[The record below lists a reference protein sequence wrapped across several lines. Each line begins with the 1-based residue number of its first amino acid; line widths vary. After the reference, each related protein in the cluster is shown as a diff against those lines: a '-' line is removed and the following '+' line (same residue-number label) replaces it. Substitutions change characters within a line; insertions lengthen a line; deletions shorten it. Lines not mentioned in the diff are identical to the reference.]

1 MKSKYL
7 SILSL
12 TLLLVGCSGT
22 NTTPNTSK
30 PSTNPSSTN
39 KQSTN
44 NSSTSKSTK
53 SLFDLFESMKTG
65 LTINGTIKDFDGDDL
80 NQTTTFTTKFSDDS
94 YHYDRK
100 VEDKEGSL
108 DYFKI
113 TEDSNEYVGT
123 YDIDEN
129 NNLVLTKAS
138 DGEGSLSWS
147 MVSNPFYDETSDS
160 GFFDKDN
167 DGNYYLDFSKDGQT
181 AGNRFKAARNFTSKI
196 AILSIMSFNE
206 FKIIVKNDSIDS
218 FHIVS
223 KEAND
228 KDGSPFHYEIDFT
241 INNDKNVDHEANKP
255 VPYEHKDYHDALKSA
270 FDNLFSNPYSF
281 ERNVSNISNVKMP
294 HLEGYIS
301 SSVMFYQIDDNNFSG
316 ALVKDGYVHEI
327 TKENGTYY
335 YKEEKEKNSDGSY
348 ITHLSYSMP
357 RRSEPIEAFT
367 FDKETNVYSLTIMP
381 DRFAYYFDS
390 FSDLDDSHHV
400 EDVIK
405 AEIKLSNSKIDTVKF
420 LQENGGYVE
429 YKIYSDSSK
438 LPFDI
443 NTISE
448 FDSLSKMYG
457 TFTGSF
463 SSTSPF
469 KNQKVQIKVEKIK
482 NTDKYS
488 KDEYVYSVTFKK
500 GFNLDDETEYAGT
513 NVSISDNNLSFEC
526 GGYSITIALSNN
538 EYKLTI
544 ESDSGKSDS
553 TILTR
558 EQINK

>member
-1 MKSKYL
+1 MKSKHL
-7 SILSL
+7 SILPL
-12 TLLLVGCSGT
+12 ALLLVGCSGT
-22 NTTPNTSK
+22 NTTPKTSK

-196 AILSIMSFNE
+196 AILSIMSFDE

-327 TKENGTYY
+327 TKEDGTYY
-335 YKEEKEKNSDGSY
+335 YKEEKEKDSDGSY
-348 ITHLSYSMP
+348 ITNLSYSMP

-390 FSDLDDSHHV
+390 FSDLDDSYNV
-400 EDVIK
+400 ENVIK

-469 KNQKVQIKVEKIK
+469 KNQKIQIKVEKKK

-488 KDEYVYSVTFKK
+488 KDGYVYSVTFKK
-500 GFNLDDETEYAGT
+500 GLNLDDETEYAGT

-553 TILTR
+553 TILTS
-558 EQINK
+558 K

>member
-1 MKSKYL
+1 MKTKYL

-12 TLLLVGCSGT
+12 ALLLVGCSGT
-22 NTTPNTSK
+22 NTTSNTSK

-100 VEDKEGSL
+100 VEDKEESL

-181 AGNRFKAARNFTSKI
+181 AGNRYKAARNFTSKI
-196 AILSIMSFNE
+196 AILSIMSFDE

-301 SSVMFYQIDDNNFSG
+301 SSVMFYQIDDNTFSG

-348 ITHLSYSMP
+348 ITNLSYSMP
-357 RRSEPIEAFT
+357 RRSEPVEAFT

-390 FSDLDDSHHV
+390 FSDLDDSYNV
-400 EDVIK
+400 ENVIK

-469 KNQKVQIKVEKIK
+469 KNQKVQIKVEKKK

-500 GFNLDDETEYAGT
+500 GLNLDDEKGYAGI

-526 GGYSITIALSNN
+526 GGYSITITLSNN

-553 TILTR
+553 NILTR
-558 EQINK
+558 E

>member
-1 MKSKYL
+1 
-7 SILSL
+7 
-12 TLLLVGCSGT
+12 
-22 NTTPNTSK
+22 
-30 PSTNPSSTN
+30 
-39 KQSTN
+39 
-44 NSSTSKSTK
+44 
-53 SLFDLFESMKTG
+53 
-65 LTINGTIKDFDGDDL
+65 
-80 NQTTTFTTKFSDDS
+80 
-94 YHYDRK
+94 
-100 VEDKEGSL
+100 
-108 DYFKI
+108 
-113 TEDSNEYVGT
+113 
-123 YDIDEN
+123 
-129 NNLVLTKAS
+129 
-138 DGEGSLSWS
+138 

-181 AGNRFKAARNFTSKI
+181 AGNRYKAARNFTSKI
-196 AILSIMSFNE
+196 AILSIMSFDE

-327 TKENGTYY
+327 TKEDGTYY
-335 YKEEKEKNSDGSY
+335 YKEEKEKDSDGSY
-348 ITHLSYSMP
+348 ITNLSYSMP

-390 FSDLDDSHHV
+390 FSDLDDSYNV
-400 EDVIK
+400 EDVTK

-420 LQENGGYVE
+420 LQKNGGYVE
-429 YKIYSDSSK
+429 YKIYFDSSK

-443 NTISE
+443 NTISA

-469 KNQKVQIKVEKIK
+469 KNQKVQIKVEKKK

-488 KDEYVYSVTFKK
+488 KDEYVYSVTFKM
-500 GFNLDDETEYAGT
+500 GLNLDDETEYAAT

-526 GGYSITIALSNN
+526 GGYSIAITLSNN

-544 ESDSGKSDS
+544 EYDSGKSDS

-558 EQINK
+558 V

>member
-1 MKSKYL
+1 MKSKHL
-7 SILSL
+7 SILPL
-12 TLLLVGCSGT
+12 ALLLVGCSGT

-196 AILSIMSFNE
+196 AILSIMSFDE

-390 FSDLDDSHHV
+390 FSDLDDSYNV
-400 EDVIK
+400 ENVIK

-438 LPFDI
+438 LPFDL

-488 KDEYVYSVTFKK
+488 KDEYVYSVTFKM
-500 GFNLDDETEYAGT
+500 GLNLDDETEYAGT

-558 EQINK
+558 E

>member
-1 MKSKYL
+1 MKSKHL

-22 NTTPNTSK
+22 NTTSNTSK

-196 AILSIMSFNE
+196 AILSIMSFDE

-255 VPYEHKDYHDALKSA
+255 VPYKHKDYHDALKSA

-281 ERNVSNISNVKMP
+281 ERNVSNISYVKMP

-327 TKENGTYY
+327 TKEDGTYY
-335 YKEEKEKNSDGSY
+335 YKEEKEKDSDGSY
-348 ITHLSYSMP
+348 ITNLSYSMP
-357 RRSEPIEAFT
+357 RRSEPVEAFK

-390 FSDLDDSHHV
+390 FSDLDDSYNV
-400 EDVIK
+400 ENVIK
-405 AEIKLSNSKIDTVKF
+405 AEIKLSNSKIDAVKF

-526 GGYSITIALSNN
+526 GGYSIAIALSNN

-553 TILTR
+553 TTLTR
-558 EQINK
+558 E

>member
-1 MKSKYL
+1 MKSKHL
-7 SILSL
+7 SILPL
-12 TLLLVGCSGT
+12 ALLLVGCSGT

-196 AILSIMSFNE
+196 AILSIMSFDE

-327 TKENGTYY
+327 TKEDETYY
-335 YKEEKEKNSDGSY
+335 YKEEKEKDSDGSY
-348 ITHLSYSMP
+348 ITNLSYSMP
-357 RRSEPIEAFT
+357 RRSEPVEAFT
-367 FDKETNVYSLTIMP
+367 FDKKTNVYSLTIMP

-390 FSDLDDSHHV
+390 FSDLDDSYNV
-400 EDVIK
+400 ENVIK

-488 KDEYVYSVTFKK
+488 KDEYVYSVTFKM
-500 GFNLDDETEYAGT
+500 GFNLDNETEYAAT

-526 GGYSITIALSNN
+526 GGYSIAITLSNN

-558 EQINK
+558 E

>member
-12 TLLLVGCSGT
+12 ALLLVGCSGT

-181 AGNRFKAARNFTSKI
+181 AGNRYKAARNFTSKI
-196 AILSIMSFNE
+196 AILSIMSFDE

-281 ERNVSNISNVKMP
+281 ERNVSNISSVKMP

-301 SSVMFYQIDDNNFSG
+301 SSVMFYQIDDNTFSG

-327 TKENGTYY
+327 IKEDETYY
-335 YKEEKEKNSDGSY
+335 YKEEKEKDSDGSY
-348 ITHLSYSMP
+348 ITNLSYSMP
-357 RRSEPIEAFT
+357 RRSEPVEAFT

-390 FSDLDDSHHV
+390 FSDLDDSYNV
-400 EDVIK
+400 ENVIK

-469 KNQKVQIKVEKIK
+469 KNQKVQIKVEKKK

-500 GFNLDDETEYAGT
+500 GLNLDDEKGYAGI

-526 GGYSITIALSNN
+526 GGYSITITLSNN

-558 EQINK
+558 E

>member
-1 MKSKYL
+1 MKTKYL

-12 TLLLVGCSGT
+12 ALLLVGCSGT

-181 AGNRFKAARNFTSKI
+181 AGNRYKAARNFTSKI
-196 AILSIMSFNE
+196 AILSIMSFDE
-206 FKIIVKNDSIDS
+206 FKIIVKNDSVDS

-270 FDNLFSNPYSF
+270 FDSLFSNPYSF

-327 TKENGTYY
+327 TKEDGTYY
-335 YKEEKEKNSDGSY
+335 YKEEKEKDSDGSY
-348 ITHLSYSMP
+348 ITNLSYSMP

-390 FSDLDDSHHV
+390 FSDLDDSYHV

-405 AEIKLSNSKIDTVKF
+405 AEIKLSNSKINTVKF
-420 LQENGGYVE
+420 LQGNGGYVE

-469 KNQKVQIKVEKIK
+469 KNQKVQIKVEKKK

-558 EQINK
+558 E

>member
-1 MKSKYL
+1 MKSKHL

-12 TLLLVGCSGT
+12 ALLLVGCSGT

-100 VEDKEGSL
+100 GGNEEGSL

-181 AGNRFKAARNFTSKI
+181 AGNRYKAARNFTSKI
-196 AILSIMSFNE
+196 AILSIMSFDE

-294 HLEGYIS
+294 YLEGYIS

-327 TKENGTYY
+327 TKEDGTYY
-335 YKEEKEKNSDGSY
+335 YKEEKEKDSDGSY

-357 RRSEPIEAFT
+357 RRSEPVEAFT

-390 FSDLDDSHHV
+390 FSDLDDSYHV
-400 EDVIK
+400 EDVTK

-420 LQENGGYVE
+420 LHENGGYVE

-443 NTISE
+443 NTISA

-469 KNQKVQIKVEKIK
+469 KNQKVQIKVEKKK

-488 KDEYVYSVTFKK
+488 KDEYVYSVTFKM
-500 GFNLDDETEYAGT
+500 GLILDDETEGYTGT
-513 NVSISDNNLSFEC
+513 SVSISDNYLSFEC
-526 GGYSITIALSNN
+526 GGYSITITLSNN

-558 EQINK
+558 E

>member
-94 YHYDRK
+94 YHYNRK
-100 VEDKEGSL
+100 VKDEEGSL

-196 AILSIMSFNE
+196 AILSIMSFDE

-281 ERNVSNISNVKMP
+281 ERNVSNISDVKMP

-327 TKENGTYY
+327 TKEDGTYY
-335 YKEEKEKNSDGSY
+335 YKEEKEKNNDGSY
-348 ITHLSYSMP
+348 ITDLSYSMP

-390 FSDLDDSHHV
+390 FSDLDDSYHV

-469 KNQKVQIKVEKIK
+469 KNQKVQIKVEKKK

-526 GGYSITIALSNN
+526 VGYSITIALSNN

-558 EQINK
+558 E

>member
-1 MKSKYL
+1 MKSKHL

-22 NTTPNTSK
+22 NTTSNTSK

-181 AGNRFKAARNFTSKI
+181 AGNRYKAARNFTSKI
-196 AILSIMSFNE
+196 AILSIMSFDE

-255 VPYEHKDYHDALKSA
+255 VPYEHKDYHNALKSA

-327 TKENGTYY
+327 TKEDGTYY

-348 ITHLSYSMP
+348 ITDLSYSMP

-367 FDKETNVYSLTIMP
+367 FDKETNVYSLAIMP

-390 FSDLDDSHHV
+390 FSDLDDSYNV
-400 EDVIK
+400 ENVIK

-420 LQENGGYVE
+420 LHENGGYVE

-469 KNQKVQIKVEKIK
+469 KNQKVQIKVEKKK

-538 EYKLTI
+538 EYKMTI

-558 EQINK
+558 E

>member
-1 MKSKYL
+1 MKTKYL

-12 TLLLVGCSGT
+12 ALLLVGCSGT
-22 NTTPNTSK
+22 NTTSNTSK

-196 AILSIMSFNE
+196 AILSIMSFDE

-327 TKENGTYY
+327 TKEDGTYY

-390 FSDLDDSHHV
+390 FSDLDDSYNV
-400 EDVIK
+400 ENVIK
-405 AEIKLSNSKIDTVKF
+405 AEIKLSDSKIDTVKF

-469 KNQKVQIKVEKIK
+469 KNQKIQIKVEKKK

-558 EQINK
+558 E

>member
-12 TLLLVGCSGT
+12 ALLLVGCSGT

-196 AILSIMSFNE
+196 AILSIMSFDE

-327 TKENGTYY
+327 TKEDGTYY
-335 YKEEKEKNSDGSY
+335 YKEEKEKDSDGSY
-348 ITHLSYSMP
+348 ITNLSYSMP

-390 FSDLDDSHHV
+390 FSDLDDSYNV
-400 EDVIK
+400 ENVIK

-469 KNQKVQIKVEKIK
+469 KNQKVQIKVEKKK
-482 NTDKYS
+482 NADKYS
-488 KDEYVYSVTFKK
+488 KDEYVYLVTFKK

-544 ESDSGKSDS
+544 ESDSGKSDW

-558 EQINK
+558 E

>member
-22 NTTPNTSK
+22 NTTSNTSK

-181 AGNRFKAARNFTSKI
+181 AGNRYKAARNFTSKI
-196 AILSIMSFNE
+196 AILSIMSFDE
-206 FKIIVKNDSIDS
+206 FKIIVKDDSIDS

-223 KEAND
+223 KEASD

-327 TKENGTYY
+327 TKEDGTYY

-348 ITHLSYSMP
+348 ITDLSYSMP

-390 FSDLDDSHHV
+390 FSDLDDSYNV
-400 EDVIK
+400 ENVIK
-405 AEIKLSNSKIDTVKF
+405 AKIKLSNSEIDTVKF

-469 KNQKVQIKVEKIK
+469 KNQKVQIKVEKKK

-526 GGYSITIALSNN
+526 GGYSITITLSNN

-558 EQINK
+558 E

>member
-196 AILSIMSFNE
+196 AILSIMSFDE

-270 FDNLFSNPYSF
+270 FNNLFSNPYSF
-281 ERNVSNISNVKMP
+281 ERNVSNISNIKMP

-327 TKENGTYY
+327 TKEDGTYY
-335 YKEEKEKNSDGSY
+335 YKEEKEKDSDGSY
-348 ITHLSYSMP
+348 ITDLSYSMP
-357 RRSEPIEAFT
+357 RRSEPVEAFT

-390 FSDLDDSHHV
+390 FSDLDDSYNV
-400 EDVIK
+400 ENVIK
-405 AEIKLSNSKIDTVKF
+405 AEIKLSNSKINTVKF
-420 LQENGGYVE
+420 LQGNGGYVE

-469 KNQKVQIKVEKIK
+469 KNQKVQIKVEKKK

-500 GFNLDDETEYAGT
+500 GLNLDDEKGYAGI

-526 GGYSITIALSNN
+526 GGYSITITLSNN

-558 EQINK
+558 E

>member
-1 MKSKYL
+1 MKTKYL

-12 TLLLVGCSGT
+12 ALLLVGCSGT

-196 AILSIMSFNE
+196 AILSIMSFDE

-348 ITHLSYSMP
+348 ITNLSYSMP
-357 RRSEPIEAFT
+357 RRSEPVEAFT

-390 FSDLDDSHHV
+390 FSDLDDSYNV
-400 EDVIK
+400 ENVIK

-469 KNQKVQIKVEKIK
+469 KNQKIQIKVEKKK

-500 GFNLDDETEYAGT
+500 GSNLDAETEYAGT

-526 GGYSITIALSNN
+526 GGYSIAITLSNN

-558 EQINK
+558 E

>member
-181 AGNRFKAARNFTSKI
+181 AGNRYKAARNFTSKI
-196 AILSIMSFNE
+196 AILSIMSFDE

-241 INNDKNVDHEANKP
+241 INNDKSVDHEANKP

-281 ERNVSNISNVKMP
+281 ERNVSNISNIKMP

-327 TKENGTYY
+327 TKEDGTYY
-335 YKEEKEKNSDGSY
+335 YKEEKEKNSDGLY
-348 ITHLSYSMP
+348 ITDLSYSMP

-390 FSDLDDSHHV
+390 FSDLDDSYNV
-400 EDVIK
+400 ENVIK
-405 AEIKLSNSKIDTVKF
+405 AEIKLSDSKIDTVKF

-469 KNQKVQIKVEKIK
+469 KNQKVQIKVEKKK

-488 KDEYVYSVTFKK
+488 KDEYVYSVTFKM
-500 GFNLDDETEYAGT
+500 GFNLDNETEYAGT

-526 GGYSITIALSNN
+526 GGYSIAITLSNN

-558 EQINK
+558 E

>member
-1 MKSKYL
+1 MKTKYL

-12 TLLLVGCSGT
+12 ALLLVGCSGT
-22 NTTPNTSK
+22 NTTSNTSK

-196 AILSIMSFNE
+196 AILSIMSFDE

-348 ITHLSYSMP
+348 ITNLSYSMP
-357 RRSEPIEAFT
+357 RRSEPVEAFT

-390 FSDLDDSHHV
+390 FSDLDDSYNV
-400 EDVIK
+400 EKVIK

-469 KNQKVQIKVEKIK
+469 KNQKIQIKVEKKK

-558 EQINK
+558 E

>member
-22 NTTPNTSK
+22 NTTSNTSK

-181 AGNRFKAARNFTSKI
+181 AGNRYKAARNFTSKI
-196 AILSIMSFNE
+196 AILSIMSFDE

-255 VPYEHKDYHDALKSA
+255 VPYEYKDYHDALKSA
-270 FDNLFSNPYSF
+270 FDSLFSNPYSF

-327 TKENGTYY
+327 TKEDGTYY

-390 FSDLDDSHHV
+390 FSDLDDSYHV

-405 AEIKLSNSKIDTVKF
+405 AEIKLSNSKINAVKF

-469 KNQKVQIKVEKIK
+469 KNQKVQIKVEKKK

-558 EQINK
+558 E

>member
-12 TLLLVGCSGT
+12 ALLLVGCSGT
-22 NTTPNTSK
+22 NTTSNTSK

-53 SLFDLFESMKTG
+53 PLFDLFESMKTG

-181 AGNRFKAARNFTSKI
+181 AGNRYKAARNFTSKI
-196 AILSIMSFNE
+196 AILSIMSFDE

-327 TKENGTYY
+327 TKEDGTYY
-335 YKEEKEKNSDGSY
+335 YKEEKEKDSDGSY
-348 ITHLSYSMP
+348 ITNLSYSMP

-390 FSDLDDSHHV
+390 FSDLDDSYNV
-400 EDVIK
+400 ENVIK

-469 KNQKVQIKVEKIK
+469 KNQKVQIKVEKKK

-500 GFNLDDETEYAGT
+500 GFNLDDEKGYAGT

-553 TILTR
+553 TTLTR
-558 EQINK
+558 E

>member
-1 MKSKYL
+1 MKSKHL

-22 NTTPNTSK
+22 NTTSNTSK

-65 LTINGTIKDFDGDDL
+65 LTINGTIKDFNGDDL

-94 YHYDRK
+94 YHYNRK

-108 DYFKI
+108 NYFKI

-181 AGNRFKAARNFTSKI
+181 AGNRYKAARNFTSKI
-196 AILSIMSFNE
+196 AILSIMSFDE

-281 ERNVSNISNVKMP
+281 ERNVSNINNVKMP

-327 TKENGTYY
+327 TKEDGTYY

-390 FSDLDDSHHV
+390 FSDLDDSYNV
-400 EDVIK
+400 ENVIK
-405 AEIKLSNSKIDTVKF
+405 AEIKLSDSKIDTVKF

-469 KNQKVQIKVEKIK
+469 KNQKVQIKVEKKK

-538 EYKLTI
+538 EYKMTI

-558 EQINK
+558 E

>member
-1 MKSKYL
+1 
-7 SILSL
+7 
-12 TLLLVGCSGT
+12 
-22 NTTPNTSK
+22 
-30 PSTNPSSTN
+30 
-39 KQSTN
+39 
-44 NSSTSKSTK
+44 
-53 SLFDLFESMKTG
+53 MKTG
-65 LTINGTIKDFDGDDL
+65 LTINGNIKDFDGDDL

-100 VEDKEGSL
+100 VGNEEGSL

-113 TEDSNEYVGT
+113 TENSNEYIGT

-129 NNLVLTKAS
+129 NKLVLTKAS

-181 AGNRFKAARNFTSKI
+181 AGNRYKAARNFTSKI
-196 AILSIMSFNE
+196 AILSIMSFDE

-270 FDNLFSNPYSF
+270 FDSLFSNPYSF

-327 TKENGTYY
+327 TKEDGTYY
-335 YKEEKEKNSDGSY
+335 YKEEKEKNSDGLY
-348 ITHLSYSMP
+348 ITDLSYSMP

-367 FDKETNVYSLTIMP
+367 FDKETKVYSLTIMP

-390 FSDLDDSHHV
+390 FSDLDDSYNV
-400 EDVIK
+400 ENVIK

-429 YKIYSDSSK
+429 YKIYSDSTK

-469 KNQKVQIKVEKIK
+469 KNQKVQIKVEKKK

-500 GFNLDDETEYAGT
+500 GSNLDDETEYAGT

-526 GGYSITIALSNN
+526 GGYSIAITLSNN

-558 EQINK
+558 E

>member
-12 TLLLVGCSGT
+12 ALLLVGCSGT

-196 AILSIMSFNE
+196 AILSIMSFDE

-218 FHIVS
+218 FHIVN

-327 TKENGTYY
+327 TKEDGTYY
-335 YKEEKEKNSDGSY
+335 YKEEKEKDSDGSY

-390 FSDLDDSHHV
+390 FSDLDDSYNV
-400 EDVIK
+400 ENVIK

-469 KNQKVQIKVEKIK
+469 KNQKIQIKVEKKK

-558 EQINK
+558 E

>member
-1 MKSKYL
+1 MKTKYL
-7 SILSL
+7 SILPL
-12 TLLLVGCSGT
+12 ALLLVGCSGT
-22 NTTPNTSK
+22 STTSNTSK

-100 VEDKEGSL
+100 VKDEEGSL

-181 AGNRFKAARNFTSKI
+181 AGNRYKAARNFTSKI
-196 AILSIMSFNE
+196 AILSIMSFDE

-327 TKENGTYY
+327 TKEDGTYY
-335 YKEEKEKNSDGSY
+335 YKEEKEKDSDGSY
-348 ITHLSYSMP
+348 ITNLSYSMP

-390 FSDLDDSHHV
+390 FSDLDDSYNV
-400 EDVIK
+400 ENVIK

-469 KNQKVQIKVEKIK
+469 KNQKVQIKVEKKK
-482 NTDKYS
+482 NADKYS
-488 KDEYVYSVTFKK
+488 KDEYVYLVTFKK

-513 NVSISDNNLSFEC
+513 NVSISDNSLSFEC

-538 EYKLTI
+538 EYNLTI

-558 EQINK
+558 E

>member
-1 MKSKYL
+1 MKTKYL

-12 TLLLVGCSGT
+12 ALLLVGCSGT
-22 NTTPNTSK
+22 NTTSNTSK

-65 LTINGTIKDFDGDDL
+65 LTINGTIKDFDGDEL

-196 AILSIMSFNE
+196 AILSIMSFDE

-348 ITHLSYSMP
+348 ITNLSYSMP
-357 RRSEPIEAFT
+357 RRSEPVEAFT

-390 FSDLDDSHHV
+390 FSDLDDSYNV
-400 EDVIK
+400 ENVIK

-469 KNQKVQIKVEKIK
+469 KNQKIQIKVEKKK

-500 GFNLDDETEYAGT
+500 GSNLDAETEYAGT

-526 GGYSITIALSNN
+526 GGYSIAITLSNN

-558 EQINK
+558 E

>member
-1 MKSKYL
+1 MKSKHL

-12 TLLLVGCSGT
+12 ALLLVGCSGT

-100 VEDKEGSL
+100 VENEEGSL

-181 AGNRFKAARNFTSKI
+181 AGNRYKAARNFTSKI
-196 AILSIMSFNE
+196 AILSIMSFDE

-281 ERNVSNISNVKMP
+281 ERNVSNISNVKMS

-327 TKENGTYY
+327 TKEDGTYY
-335 YKEEKEKNSDGSY
+335 YKEEKEKDSDGSY
-348 ITHLSYSMP
+348 ITDLSYSMP

-381 DRFAYYFDS
+381 DRFAFYFDS
-390 FSDLDDSHHV
+390 FSDLDDSYKV

-443 NTISE
+443 NTINA

-469 KNQKVQIKVEKIK
+469 KNQKVQIKVEKKK

-488 KDEYVYSVTFKK
+488 KDEYVYSVTFKM
-500 GFNLDDETEYAGT
+500 GFNLDNKTEYVGT

-526 GGYSITIALSNN
+526 GGYSITITLSNN
-538 EYKLTI
+538 EYTLTI

-558 EQINK
+558 E

>member
-1 MKSKYL
+1 MKTKYL

-12 TLLLVGCSGT
+12 ALLLVGCSGT
-22 NTTPNTSK
+22 NTTSNTSK

-53 SLFDLFESMKTG
+53 SLFYLFESMKTG

-196 AILSIMSFNE
+196 AILSIMSFDE

-270 FDNLFSNPYSF
+270 FDSLFSNPYSF
-281 ERNVSNISNVKMP
+281 ERNVSSISNVKMP

-327 TKENGTYY
+327 TKEDGTYY
-335 YKEEKEKNSDGSY
+335 YKEEKEKDSDGSY
-348 ITHLSYSMP
+348 ITDLSYSMP

-367 FDKETNVYSLTIMP
+367 FDKETNVYSLNIMP

-390 FSDLDDSHHV
+390 FSDLDDSYNV
-400 EDVIK
+400 ENVIK

>member
-12 TLLLVGCSGT
+12 ALLLVGCSGT

-181 AGNRFKAARNFTSKI
+181 AGNRYKAARNFTSKI
-196 AILSIMSFNE
+196 AILSIMSFDE

-281 ERNVSNISNVKMP
+281 ERNISNISNVKMP

-301 SSVMFYQIDDNNFSG
+301 SSVMFYQIDDNTFSG

-327 TKENGTYY
+327 IKEDETYY
-335 YKEEKEKNSDGSY
+335 YKEEKEKDSDGFY
-348 ITHLSYSMP
+348 ITNLSYSMP
-357 RRSEPIEAFT
+357 RRSEPVEAFT

-390 FSDLDDSHHV
+390 FSDLDDSYNV
-400 EDVIK
+400 ENVIK

-469 KNQKVQIKVEKIK
+469 KNQKVQIKVEKKK

-500 GFNLDDETEYAGT
+500 GLNLDDEKGYAGI

-526 GGYSITIALSNN
+526 GGYSITITLSNN

-558 EQINK
+558 E

>member
-1 MKSKYL
+1 MKSKHL
-7 SILSL
+7 SILPL
-12 TLLLVGCSGT
+12 ALLLVGCSGT

-196 AILSIMSFNE
+196 AILSIMSFDE

-270 FDNLFSNPYSF
+270 FNNLFSNPYSF
-281 ERNVSNISNVKMP
+281 ERNVSNISNIKMP

-327 TKENGTYY
+327 TKEDGTYY
-335 YKEEKEKNSDGSY
+335 YKEEKEKDSDGSY
-348 ITHLSYSMP
+348 ITDLSYSMP
-357 RRSEPIEAFT
+357 RRSEPVEAFT

-390 FSDLDDSHHV
+390 FSDLDDSYNV
-400 EDVIK
+400 ENVIK
-405 AEIKLSNSKIDTVKF
+405 AEIKLSNSKINTVKF
-420 LQENGGYVE
+420 LQGNGGYVE

-469 KNQKVQIKVEKIK
+469 KNQKVQIKVEKKK

-558 EQINK
+558 E

>member
-1 MKSKYL
+1 MKTKYL

-12 TLLLVGCSGT
+12 ALLLVGCSGT
-22 NTTPNTSK
+22 NTTSNTSK

-65 LTINGTIKDFDGDDL
+65 LTINGTIKDFDGDEL

-196 AILSIMSFNE
+196 AILSIMSFDE

-348 ITHLSYSMP
+348 ITNLSYSMP
-357 RRSEPIEAFT
+357 RRSEPVEAFT

-390 FSDLDDSHHV
+390 FSDLDDSYNV
-400 EDVIK
+400 ENVIK

-469 KNQKVQIKVEKIK
+469 KNQKIQIKVEKKK

-500 GFNLDDETEYAGT
+500 GSNLDAETEYAGT

-526 GGYSITIALSNN
+526 GGYSIAITLSNN

-544 ESDSGKSDS
+544 ESDSCKSDS

-558 EQINK
+558 E

>member
-1 MKSKYL
+1 MKSKHL

-12 TLLLVGCSGT
+12 ALLLVGCSGT

-80 NQTTTFTTKFSDDS
+80 NQTTTFTTKFSNDS

-100 VEDKEGSL
+100 VKDEEGSL

-167 DGNYYLDFSKDGQT
+167 DGNYYLDFSKDVQT
-181 AGNRFKAARNFTSKI
+181 AGNRYKAARNFTSKI
-196 AILSIMSFNE
+196 AILSIMSFDE

-270 FDNLFSNPYSF
+270 FDSLFSNPYSF

-327 TKENGTYY
+327 TKEDGIYY
-335 YKEEKEKNSDGSY
+335 YKEEKEKDSDGSY
-348 ITHLSYSMP
+348 ITNLSYSMP

-390 FSDLDDSHHV
+390 FSDLDDSYHV

-438 LPFDI
+438 LPFDL

-469 KNQKVQIKVEKIK
+469 KNQKVQIKVEK
-482 NTDKYS
+482 
-488 KDEYVYSVTFKK
+488 KK
-500 GFNLDDETEYAGT
+500 ILI
-513 NVSISDNNLSFEC
+513 SILKMNMYIQSHLKKA
-526 GGYSITIALSNN
+526 SI
-538 EYKLTI
+538 
-544 ESDSGKSDS
+544 
-553 TILTR
+553 
-558 EQINK
+558 

>member
-1 MKSKYL
+1 
-7 SILSL
+7 
-12 TLLLVGCSGT
+12 
-22 NTTPNTSK
+22 
-30 PSTNPSSTN
+30 
-39 KQSTN
+39 
-44 NSSTSKSTK
+44 
-53 SLFDLFESMKTG
+53 MKTG

-100 VEDKEGSL
+100 VGNEEGSL

-167 DGNYYLDFSKDGQT
+167 DDNYYLDFSKDGQT
-181 AGNRFKAARNFTSKI
+181 AGNRYKAARNFTSKI
-196 AILSIMSFNE
+196 AILSIMSFDE

-228 KDGSPFHYEIDFT
+228 NDGSPFHYEIDFT

-294 HLEGYIS
+294 YLEGYIS

-327 TKENGTYY
+327 TKEDGTYY
-335 YKEEKEKNSDGSY
+335 YKEEKEKDSDGSY
-348 ITHLSYSMP
+348 ITNLSYSMP

-390 FSDLDDSHHV
+390 FSDLDDSYHV

-420 LQENGGYVE
+420 LHENGGYVE

-488 KDEYVYSVTFKK
+488 KDEYVYSVTFKM
-500 GFNLDDETEYAGT
+500 GFNLVNETEYAAT
-513 NVSISDNNLSFEC
+513 NVSISDNSLSFEC
-526 GGYSITIALSNN
+526 GGYSITITLSNN

-558 EQINK
+558 E

>member
-1 MKSKYL
+1 MKTKYL

-12 TLLLVGCSGT
+12 ALLLVGCSGT
-22 NTTPNTSK
+22 NTTSNTSK

-181 AGNRFKAARNFTSKI
+181 AGNRYKAARNFTSKI
-196 AILSIMSFNE
+196 AILSIMSFDE

-223 KEAND
+223 KEASD

-255 VPYEHKDYHDALKSA
+255 VPYEHKGYHDALKSA
-270 FDNLFSNPYSF
+270 FDSLFSNPYSF
-281 ERNVSNISNVKMP
+281 ERNVSNISNVNMP

-348 ITHLSYSMP
+348 ITNLSYSMP
-357 RRSEPIEAFT
+357 RRSEPVEAFT

-390 FSDLDDSHHV
+390 FSDLDDSYNV
-400 EDVIK
+400 ENVIK

-469 KNQKVQIKVEKIK
+469 KNQKIQIKVEKKK

-488 KDEYVYSVTFKK
+488 KDEYVYSVTFKM

-526 GGYSITIALSNN
+526 GGYSIAITLSNN

-544 ESDSGKSDS
+544 ESDLGKSDS

-558 EQINK
+558 EQVNK

>member
-12 TLLLVGCSGT
+12 GLLLVGCSGT

-44 NSSTSKSTK
+44 NLSTSKSTK

-100 VEDKEGSL
+100 VENEKGSL

-181 AGNRFKAARNFTSKI
+181 AGNRYKAARNFTSKI
-196 AILSIMSFNE
+196 AILSIMSFDE

-327 TKENGTYY
+327 TKEDGTYY

-348 ITHLSYSMP
+348 ITDLSYSMP

-390 FSDLDDSHHV
+390 FSDLDDSYNV
-400 EDVIK
+400 ENVIK

-469 KNQKVQIKVEKIK
+469 KNQKIQIKVEKKK

-488 KDEYVYSVTFKK
+488 KDGYVYSVTFKK
-500 GFNLDDETEYAGT
+500 GLNLDDETEYAGT

-558 EQINK
+558 E

>member
-1 MKSKYL
+1 MKSKHL

-22 NTTPNTSK
+22 NTTSNTSK

-196 AILSIMSFNE
+196 AILSIMSFDE

-327 TKENGTYY
+327 TKEDGTYY

-348 ITHLSYSMP
+348 ITDLSYSMP
-357 RRSEPIEAFT
+357 IRSEPIEAFT

-390 FSDLDDSHHV
+390 FSDLDDSYHV

-469 KNQKVQIKVEKIK
+469 KNQKVQIKVEKKK

-558 EQINK
+558 E

>member
-1 MKSKYL
+1 MKTKYL

-12 TLLLVGCSGT
+12 ALLLVGCSGT

-30 PSTNPSSTN
+30 TSTNPSSTN

-100 VEDKEGSL
+100 VKDEEGSL

-181 AGNRFKAARNFTSKI
+181 AGNRYKAARNFTSKI
-196 AILSIMSFNE
+196 AILSIISFDE

-228 KDGSPFHYEIDFT
+228 KDGSSFHYEIDFT

-270 FDNLFSNPYSF
+270 FNNLFSNPYSF

-390 FSDLDDSHHV
+390 FSDLDDSYNV
-400 EDVIK
+400 ENVIK

-438 LPFDI
+438 LPFDL

-469 KNQKVQIKVEKIK
+469 KNQKVQIKVEKKK

-500 GFNLDDETEYAGT
+500 GFNLDDETEYAAT
-513 NVSISDNNLSFEC
+513 NVSISDNSLSFEC
-526 GGYSITIALSNN
+526 GGYSITITLSNN

-553 TILTR
+553 TTLTR
-558 EQINK
+558 E

>member
-12 TLLLVGCSGT
+12 ALLLVGCSGT

-181 AGNRFKAARNFTSKI
+181 AGNRYKAARNFTSKI
-196 AILSIMSFNE
+196 AILSIMSFDE

-301 SSVMFYQIDDNNFSG
+301 SSVMFYQIDDNTFSG

-327 TKENGTYY
+327 IKEDETYY
-335 YKEEKEKNSDGSY
+335 YKEEKEKDSDGSY
-348 ITHLSYSMP
+348 ITNLSYSMP
-357 RRSEPIEAFT
+357 RRSEPVEAFT

-390 FSDLDDSHHV
+390 FSDLDDSYNV
-400 EDVIK
+400 ENVIK

-469 KNQKVQIKVEKIK
+469 KNQKVQIKVEKKK

-500 GFNLDDETEYAGT
+500 GLNLDDEKGYAAT

-526 GGYSITIALSNN
+526 GGYSITITLSNN

-558 EQINK
+558 E